1 MPSLAD
7 TTGARYWRSLE
18 ELARTPE
25 FREAV
30 RREFPD
36 DEWDRLPPATRRQF
50 LRVMGASLGFAGL
63 TACRWPK
70 EEIVPFSHRP
80 EERTPG
86 APQQFAT
93 SLEMAGAA
101 LGLLVT
107 SYDGRPIKVEGNP
120 EHPDSLG
127 AATAAAQASILGLYD
142 PDRSRRL
149 VFREA
154 GEEYVKGWDD
164 FASDA
169 ARSFVGTGEGVAVL
183 SEASSSPSLLA
194 MRERFLAAM
203 PGARWCEYEP
213 ISRDH
218 EREGLRLA
226 YGRPLRL
233 IPHIE
238 RARVVA
244 CFDADPLFEHPMAVR
259 LTRQFAM
266 SRQPQSG
273 AMSRLYVAESR
284 FSLTGGRADH
294 RIAVQAGEVAAVL
307 AAVVGRIAIDHD
319 VTLPEALV
327 DLPVTDGVDGDFVAA
342 VAADLVAHRGAGLV
356 MAGPRQGPGV
366 HALAAALNEVLGNV
380 GAGVTYTEDPEPDRP
395 SHMAAIADLASAIRT
410 GEFDTLLILGGNPV
424 YAAPAD
430 VAFGEL
436 LDRVPQTVHLSLYD
450 DETSRRCRWHLPRT
464 HEFEEW
470 GDGRAWDGTWTC
482 RQPLIEPLYGGRSA
496 VEVLATIL
504 GPEPVRGHDIVR
516 DVARAA
522 ARGYDFERSWRQML
536 HDGFVPGTAWPEV
549 RPQLDEPGLSRAH
562 DALAELNRRQPA
574 SADDLELVLA
584 ADAKVHDGRFANNG
598 WLQELPDSITKVT
611 WGNAL
616 TIAPKTARELGIS
629 DGDVVELSSDGISLE
644 IPVYV
649 LPGTA
654 RFSCAASVGY
664 GRTAAGTVGTGVG
677 VDTFALRRSTGSD
690 ILRGVT
696 VRPTGR
702 RYRLATTQDHHAID
716 TLGFAERNF
725 RIGNLVREA
734 TLDAYLAD
742 PELFHHMDHHPP
754 LEQLWKEHDYEG
766 EQWGMAID
774 LNTCTGCNACV
785 VACQAENNIPL
796 VGRQQVINQRE
807 MHWLRIDRYFKT
819 PPGVGPDEV
828 DSAEMVFQP
837 MTCVH
842 CENAPCEQ
850 VCPVAATQ
858 HTEDGLNAMAY
869 NRCIGT
875 RYCSNN
881 CPFKVRRFNFFNYHK
896 KIADVSKMQFNPEV
910 TVRAR
915 GVMEKCTFCVQRI
928 QNVRIE
934 ARNDHR
940 PIRDGEIVPACA
952 QTCPSRAITFGNLN
966 DPESEVSKLRGDHRA
981 YATLV
986 ELNIRPRTH
995 YLARLNNPTR
1005 GSEPVAHDSEHGSHG
1020 KESA

>member
-1 MPSLAD
+1 MPSLTD
-7 TTGARYWRSLE
+7 TTGARYWRSLD

-50 LRVMGASLGFAGL
+50 LRVMGASLGLAGL

-70 EEIVPFSHRP
+70 EEIVPFAHRP
-80 EERTPG
+80 EERIPG
-86 APQQFAT
+86 VPQQFAT
-93 SLEMAGAA
+93 SLELAGAA
-101 LGLLVT
+101 LGVLVT

-127 AATAAAQASILGLYD
+127 AATAVAQAAILGLYD
-142 PDRSRRL
+142 PDRSRRIVL
-149 VFREA
+149 REA
-154 GEEYVKGWDD
+154 GQEYVKDWDE

-169 ARSFVGTGEGVAVL
+169 ARRFVESAEGVAVL

-194 MRERFLAAM
+194 VKQRFLETV
-203 PGARWCEYEP
+203 PGARWYEYEP
-213 ISRDH
+213 ISRDN

-226 YGRPLRL
+226 HGRPLRL
-233 IPHIE
+233 IPHVD
-238 RARVVA
+238 RTRVVA
-244 CFDADPLFEHPMAVR
+244 CFDADPLFEHPSAVR
-259 LTRQFAM
+259 LARQFAAL
-266 SRQPQSG
+266 REPRDG
-273 AMSRLYVAESR
+273 AMSRLYVAES
-284 FSLTGGRADH
+284 SYTLTGGRADG
-294 RIAVQAGEVAAVL
+294 RIAVQASEVAAVL
-307 AAVVGRIAIDHD
+307 AAVAARIAADYGIG
-319 VTLPEALV
+319 LPDALV
-327 DLPVTDGVDGDFVAA
+327 DLPGAGGVDGDFVAA

-356 MAGPRQGPGV
+356 MVGPRQAPEV
-366 HALAAALNEVLGNV
+366 HALAAALNHALGNV
-380 GAGVTYTEDPEPDRP
+380 GIGLTCAEDPDPDRP
-395 SHMAAIADLASAIRT
+395 PHAAAIVELTSAMRD
-410 GEFDTLLILGGNPV
+410 GSVNTLVILGGNPV
-424 YAAPAD
+424 YDAPAD
-430 VAFGEL
+430 LEFAEYLSG
-436 LDRVPQTVHLSLYD
+436 VPYTVHLSLHD
-450 DETSRRCRWHLPRT
+450 DETSRRCRWHLPRA
-464 HEFEEW
+464 HQLEEW

-496 VEVLATIL
+496 VEVVTTLL
-504 GPEPVRGHDIVR
+504 EPEPVRGHDVVR
-516 DVARAA
+516 EVARAA
-522 ARGYDFERSWRQML
+522 APGVDFERFWRQAL
-536 HDGFVPGTAWPEV
+536 HDGIVPGTAWPEQ
-549 RPQLDEPGLSRAH
+549 RPELYGPGLARAREG
-562 DALAELNRRQPA
+562 LAEIVRQERA
-574 SADDLELVLA
+574 SANALELVLV
-584 ADAKVHDGRFANNG
+584 ADAKVYDGRFANNG
-598 WLQELPDSITKVT
+598 WLQELPDAITKVT
-611 WGNAL
+611 WDNAL
-616 TIAPKTARELGIS
+616 TIAPTTARELGIA
-629 DGDVVELSSDGISLE
+629 DGDVVELSAVDVSLE
-644 IPVYV
+644 LPVYV

-654 RFSCAASVGY
+654 PFSCAVSVGY
-664 GRTAAGTVGTGVG
+664 GRAAAGSVGTGVG
-677 VDTFALRRSTGSD
+677 VDTFPLRRSTGTD
-690 ILRGVT
+690 IIRGVNL
-696 VRPTGR
+696 RPTGR

-754 LEQLWKEHDYEG
+754 LEQLWKAHTYEG

-774 LNTCTGCNACV
+774 LNACTGCNACV

-819 PPGVGPDEV
+819 PPGVAPDQV
-828 DSAEMVFQP
+828 DGAEMVFQP

-858 HTEDGLNAMAY
+858 HTPDGLNAMAY

-896 KIADVSKMQFNPEV
+896 TLADVSKMQFNPEV
-910 TVRAR
+910 TVRSR

-928 QNVRIE
+928 QSVRIQ
-934 ARNDHR
+934 ARNDRR
-940 PIRDGEIVPACA
+940 PIRDGEVVPACA
-952 QTCPSRAITFGNLN
+952 QTCPSRAIAFGNLN
-966 DPESEVSKLRGDHRA
+966 DPESEVSKLRGSHRA

-995 YLARLNNPTR
+995 YLARLSNPAGR
-1005 GSEPVAHDSEHGSHG
+1005 SGQDDRQSEHGSHG